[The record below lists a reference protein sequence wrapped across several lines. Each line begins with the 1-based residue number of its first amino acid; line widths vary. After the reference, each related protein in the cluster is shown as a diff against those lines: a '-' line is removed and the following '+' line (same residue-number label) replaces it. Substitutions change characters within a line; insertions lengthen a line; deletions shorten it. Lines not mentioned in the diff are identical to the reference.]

1 MVSSWRGAGTLVL
14 VTHALT
20 VGPLT
25 GFLPE
30 QAETVVLQPTPG
42 NPRGEVLGQDRA
54 TPIGTCARADALR
67 APLTAGVCRIPWA
80 R

>member
-1 MVSSWRGAGTLVL
+1 MERTPPNQPRFSGPGTLVL

-42 NPRGEVLGQDRA
+42 NPRGKSCGQDRA
-54 TPIGTCARADALR
+54 TPIGTDNLALER
-67 APLTAGVCRIPWA
+67 TRNLPR
-80 R
+80 